1 MSEEST
7 LIKEET
13 VKSTAQSTEPAAE
26 TVVNPA
32 AADASNIVPFNSDAP
47 VSDSAPEVSPE
58 ALAVNVPAPPDHTP
72 AKTPAAPVNTASQV
86 ITEPAA
92 PVNTASQVIT
102 EPAAPVHEPPVHTE
116 GSAAKVMEKASEMA
130 SSFSDKASDIRDR
143 ASDFT
148 DKASA
153 YTEKAADFAGKTAQK
168 AASRIKPGTEDDF
181 PDEDIP
187 EKKRFHFKK
196 DDKEFFRDKW
206 ILSRI
211 SEENLMDYLRLEQR
225 RSELQ
230 QEAKNMKEKRILRAI
245 EMALGLAAIVAVIYL
260 LRDDPS
266 ILVNILYIAGILA
279 AFWVWKNPKDK

>member
-92 PVNTASQVIT
+92 PVN
-102 EPAAPVHEPPVHTE
+102 EPPLHTE
-116 GSAAKVMEKASEMA
+116 GSAARVMEKASEMA

>member
-7 LIKEET
+7 LTKEET

-86 ITEPAA
+86 ITESAA
-92 PVNTASQVIT
+92 PVN
-102 EPAAPVHEPPVHTE
+102 EPPLHTE
-116 GSAAKVMEKASEMA
+116 GSAARVMEKASEMA

>member
-13 VKSTAQSTEPAAE
+13 VKSTTESIAAAAE
-26 TVVNPA
+26 TAVNPA
-32 AADASNIVPFNSDAP
+32 AADASNIVPFNLEEP
-47 VSDSAPEVSPE
+47 VIDGATKASPEVS
-58 ALAVNVPAPPDHTP
+58 AVNVTESPDHTP
-72 AKTPAAPVNTASQV
+72 ANAA
-86 ITEPAA
+86 AA

-116 GSAAKVMEKASEMA
+116 GSAAKVIEKVSGMT

-168 AASRIKPGTEDDF
+168 AASRMKPGAEDDF

-211 SEENLMDYLRLEQR
+211 SDENLMDYLKLEQR

-279 AFWVWKNPKDK
+279 AFWVWKNPRDK